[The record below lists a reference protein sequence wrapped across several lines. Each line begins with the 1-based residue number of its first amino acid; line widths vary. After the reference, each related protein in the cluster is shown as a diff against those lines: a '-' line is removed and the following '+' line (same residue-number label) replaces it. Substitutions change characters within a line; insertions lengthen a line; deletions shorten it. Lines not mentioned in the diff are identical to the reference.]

1 MSFQSQLS
9 FNWQANTNQCPK
21 NYSCC
26 ITIFEVEKWDIEN
39 NSFIVCSPFSLT
51 GSTSSNFY
59 SLKLTF
65 KELNSDIHCWN
76 IKFRNEK
83 ELQLLLTPSKDLWR
97 NKFNENY
104 RSLFLYTLY
113 LTMNRADIEWISQM
127 FVAPQSFKATSC
139 LEDNLNQNRM
149 K

>member
-1 MSFQSQLS
+1 MIFGFYFFFLFEREKKWEERESERGRITLILSFQSQLS

-65 KELNSDIHCWN
+65 KELDSDIHSWN

-97 NKFNENY
+97 NKFDKNY
-104 RSLFLYTLY
+104 RSLFFYTFY
-113 LTMNRADIEWISQM
+113 
-127 FVAPQSFKATSC
+127 
-139 LEDNLNQNRM
+139 
-149 K
+149 

>member
-1 MSFQSQLS
+1 MTMLAWTVKVWNCLWYHILSIWKEFQRCPLVLRSLIFGFYFFFLFEREKKWEERESERGRITLILSFQSQLS

-65 KELNSDIHCWN
+65 KELDSDIHSWN

-83 ELQLLLTPSKDLWR
+83 
-97 NKFNENY
+97 
-104 RSLFLYTLY
+104 
-113 LTMNRADIEWISQM
+113 
-127 FVAPQSFKATSC
+127 
-139 LEDNLNQNRM
+139 
-149 K
+149 